1 MLNWKVKDD
10 GVVGRKA
17 IEASFADYYFE
28 IISRKKKAPYTR
40 VTRLDS
46 YQMLIQ
52 HSLYVYKVNGDV
64 KEGVELKT
72 FKFGTRLDKVQN
84 YAKEFVLNELSK

>member
-1 MLNWKVKDD
+1 
-10 GVVGRKA
+10 
-17 IEASFADYYFE
+17 
-28 IISRKKKAPYTR
+28 
-40 VTRLDS
+40 
-46 YQMLIQ
+46 MLIQ